1 MSYIFTDVL
10 LAIVGILAS
19 ILIVLSIVGIGWFLV
34 WKFFLSR
41 FKFVRE
47 LLGTVA
53 EAKPEPVAADPSHNT
68 RQLRSRTRKA
78 RLD

>member
-1 MSYIFTDVL
+1 MSHFVTDIL
-10 LAIVGILAS
+10 LVILGLVAS
-19 ILIVLSIVGIGWFLV
+19 VIIVLSIVGIGWFLV

-47 LLGTVA
+47 LLGTVSEPNS
-53 EAKPEPVAADPSHNT
+53 EAPNAGAISSPT
-68 RQLRSRTRKA
+68 RIKSRKS

>member
-1 MSYIFTDVL
+1 MICVFFIIS
-10 LAIVGILAS
+10 
-19 ILIVLSIVGIGWFLV
+19 GWFLV